1 MKLNIKN
8 ISLVLII
15 FIFGFAIGSGF
26 QGTQGVDEPK
36 DTDFTPFFES
46 WDNIKNRFYFEG
58 DVSFQ
63 DKKEELLYGA
73 IQGMIKTLD
82 DPYTSFLKPQEAKQ
96 LTEQLSGSYEGIGAR
111 VGIRDEVL
119 TVISPLEGTPA
130 DEKGLSPGDKIIK
143 VNDEA
148 TKDMSLTEA
157 VAKIK
162 GEEGTSVNLTIKR
175 DREELEVE
183 IVRQEIEIPT
193 LEFKWLGED
202 NDIAYVKLY
211 NFAENT
217 PSRFKETAEK
227 ILNSD
232 ANKIIFDLRNNAGG
246 YLPVCEKVGNFFIK
260 EGELILKEDKASG
273 IAREVESKGPGSF
286 ADFETAILI
295 NEGSASASE
304 ILAGAIKEQ
313 NGATIIGETSFGK
326 GTVQEVVPLSDNSR
340 LKLTIAH
347 WLLPSGKSINEN
359 GITPDKKV
367 EMSKEEELSPEDPQ
381 LDKAIEVLERY

>member
-26 QGTQGVDEPK
+26 QGTQGVDKPK
-36 DTDFTPFFES
+36 DTDFSPLFEV
-46 WDNIKNRFYFEG
+46 WKNIKNSFYFEG
-58 DVSFQ
+58 DTSFQ
-63 DKKEELLYGA
+63 DKKDELLYGA
-73 IQGMIKTLD
+73 IQGMVKTLD

-119 TVISPLEGTPA
+119 TVISPLKGTPA
-130 DEKGLSPGDKIIK
+130 DKKGLSPGDKIIK
-143 VNDEA
+143 VNGET

-157 VAKIK
+157 VANIK

-175 DREELEVE
+175 DGKELEVE
-183 IVRQEIEIPT
+183 IVRQKIKIPT
-193 LEFKWLGED
+193 LKFKWLGED

-217 PSRFKETAEK
+217 PSRFREITEK
-227 ILNSD
+227 VLNSD
-232 ANKIIFDLRNNAGG
+232 TNKIILDVRNNPGG
-246 YLPVCEKVGNFFIK
+246 YLPVCEKVANFFIK
-260 EGELILKEDKASG
+260 EGELILKEAKASG
-273 IAREVESKGPGSF
+273 EIHKIESKGPGSF

-295 NEGSASASE
+295 NKGSASASE
-304 ILAGAIKEQ
+304 ILAGSIKEQ
-313 NGATIIGETSFGK
+313 NGATVIGETSFGK
-326 GTVQEVVPLSDNSR
+326 GTVQEVVPLSDDSQ

-359 GITPDKKV
+359 GITPDKKIK
-367 EMSKEEELSPEDPQ
+367 MSKEEELSPKDPQ